1 MKVEYICDICNQPIY
16 GVLCMY
22 EREKTNYICET
33 IFEFDLCL
41 KCSLSI
47 EKEIRRRIKIK
58 EMAR

>member
-1 MKVEYICDICNQPIY
+1 
-16 GVLCMY
+16 MY